1 MKGTTHIQHAYSPCT
16 AHVQVWHAICN
27 TASNQQNNITMR
39 TPMTILM
46 TALQGAS
53 VLLASLDLGCG
64 NALALICF
72 AASTIGVWAAQ
83 ALDK

>member
-1 MKGTTHIQHAYSPCT
+1 
-16 AHVQVWHAICN
+16 
-27 TASNQQNNITMR
+27 MR

>member
-1 MKGTTHIQHAYSPCT
+1 MNERQTYST
-16 AHVQVWHAICN
+16 ATANERVWHDVCN
-27 TASNQQNNITMR
+27 STSNQLNNIKMR

-72 AASTIGVWAAQ
+72 GAATIGVWAAQ

>member
-1 MKGTTHIQHAYSPCT
+1 MKGTTHIHDMNNFGTMFVYPLTTLKQH
-16 AHVQVWHAICN
+16 
-27 TASNQQNNITMR
+27 TMR

-72 AASTIGVWAAQ
+72 AAATIGVWAAQ

>member
-1 MKGTTHIQHAYSPCT
+1 MRIQ
-16 AHVQVWHAICN
+16 
-27 TASNQQNNITMR
+27 
-39 TPMTILM
+39 MTILM

-72 AASTIGVWAAQ
+72 GAATIGVWAAQ